1 VWTECT
7 QTSPKNLT
15 STGGIEVAK
24 TIREIFSGTLIS
36 CALCLSLVVM
46 PAAADGDSFSMAY
59 KDTLTVYGNANLD
72 EVIDEDDIEYVQ
84 GIIDGTEDETQFA
97 DANYDGQIDEDDI
110 SQIEQ
115 IMAGE
120 EEELTILDMTN
131 RTVTVPM
138 PVERIVSAAGF
149 DATRTLIQLG
159 AQDKIV
165 GCSYPTSWS
174 TIWYAAPELE
184 DIPNPGGASGKSFN
198 VEEAVSLEPD
208 VIFVWVS
215 ANADELQ
222 EKSEVPTIA
231 VNPAGDLW
239 VVDMLRIVGAVTGN
253 DEKARDLITYAKG
266 QVDEIAE
273 ITTEI
278 PDEDKPVVYCCGC
291 YGSLKGLP
299 ITCRCCGTCSDIEFA
314 GGLNVIE
321 ATGGQVSKEQVI
333 KWNPDVIIIQWGTPE
348 TINEVLS
355 DPVLQKLNAVKNER
369 VYSTRIGYC
378 SGGVLGQHLIQVHY
392 LAKLFYPDEF
402 EDLEMETEGNE
413 IMKHLYGVDGM
424 YTDMAEE
431 YNFYRWE

>member
-1 VWTECT
+1 M
-7 QTSPKNLT
+7 
-15 STGGIEVAK
+15 
-24 TIREIFSGTLIS
+24 RDMFSNILVS
-36 CALCLSLVVM
+36 FALCLSIIVM
-46 PAAADGDSFSMAY
+46 PAAADADSFAQAY
-59 KDTLTVYGNANLD
+59 EDTLTVYGNANSD
-72 EVIDEDDIEYVQ
+72 DIIDEDDVEYVQ

-97 DANYDGQIDEDDI
+97 DANYDGKIDEDDI
-110 SQIEQ
+110 AQIEL
-115 IMAGE
+115 IIAGE
-120 EEELTILDMTN
+120 EDELTILDMEN

-159 AQDKIV
+159 VQDKIV

-184 DIPNPGGASGKSFN
+184 ALPDPGGASGKSFN

-215 ANADELQ
+215 ANADKIQ
-222 EKSEVPTIA
+222 EKSHVPTIA
-231 VNPAGDLW
+231 VSPGGDLW
-239 VVDMLRIVGAVTGN
+239 VVDMLRIIGAVTGT
-253 DEKARDLITYAKG
+253 DENARELAAYTKEK
-266 QVDEIAE
+266 VDEIAK
-273 ITTEI
+273 ITSEV
-278 PDEDKPVVYCCGC
+278 PDEKKPVVYCCGC

-314 GGLNVIE
+314 GGLNVVE

-402 EDLEMETEGNE
+402 EDLDMEEEGNE
-413 IMKHLYGVDGM
+413 IMEHLYGADGM
-424 YTDMAEE
+424 YTDMAGE
-431 YNFYRWE
+431 YNFYRWD